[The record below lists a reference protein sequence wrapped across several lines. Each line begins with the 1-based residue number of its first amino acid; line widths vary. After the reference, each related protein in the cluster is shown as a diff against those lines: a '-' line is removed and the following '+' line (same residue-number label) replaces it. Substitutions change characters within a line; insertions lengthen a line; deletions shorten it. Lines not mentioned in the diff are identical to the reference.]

1 MLQKNDVI
9 QLEIQSVTNE
19 GSGVG
24 RHEGMAVFVPMT
36 AAGELVQVK
45 IVKVLKNYCY
55 GIVEQVLRPSEQR
68 LGPDCPVFLLS
79 FLMKVLSASPV
90 NPVGSTNLSG
100 S

>member
-36 AAGELVQVK
+36 AAGELVQVT
-45 IVKVLKNYCY
+45 IVKLLKDY
-55 GIVEQVLRPSEQR
+55 
-68 LGPDCPVFLLS
+68 
-79 FLMKVLSASPV
+79 
-90 NPVGSTNLSG
+90 
-100 S
+100 